1 MLPLALK
8 QQNIPSCLSS
18 VPSYQTNQLSKFL
31 IISLGGDKKKLW
43 MYNTK
48 FLQLLCDTS
57 GLPRAPETVLE
68 ECFNRDGFFLKLKEK
83 NFAPFDDLSAPIP
96 LHWSHSP
103 FLTFQV
109 RVHLNSP
116 ITYKKKRNISMAIY
130 ENRPYKSATEVI
142 EKVVKKNPTYKSY
155 LGDVRTQLES
165 CSYAPFSLLD
175 NEDDSDE
182 YKSLNSNDNVIEMD
196 VDK

>member
-83 NFAPFDDLSAPIP
+83 NFAPFDDVVYSVINR
-96 LHWSHSP
+96 
-103 FLTFQV
+103 LT
-109 RVHLNSP
+109 
-116 ITYKKKRNISMAIY
+116 KRNISMAIY